1 MTKQLL
7 AVVVVA
13 VVLSTVIGFTIGSST
28 SPENANAATEQT
40 EVVKQLKRL
49 NVQMAAL
56 NMKTS
61 ALNSKT
67 GDTQT
72 AEDPSSRHPRGLE
85 ERAQDP
91 LTCKVVLRDLPC
103 AAGVQPVL
111 RGNALDAFENVLGM
125 LEREQPLA
133 DG

>member
-13 VVLSTVIGFTIGSST
+13 VVMSTVIGVTIGWFT
-28 SPENANAATEQT
+28 SPENANAATGQA

-56 NMKTS
+56 NEKTS

-72 AEDPSSRHPRGLE
+72 AEGSVRALLTIICDYTAPINCKPR
-85 ERAQDP
+85 
-91 LTCKVVLRDLPC
+91 
-103 AAGVQPVL
+103 
-111 RGNALDAFENVLGM
+111 
-125 LEREQPLA
+125 
-133 DG
+133 

>member
-13 VVLSTVIGFTIGSST
+13 VLLSTVIGFTIGRFT
-28 SPENANAATEQT
+28 SPENANAATGQT

-49 NVQMAAL
+49 NVQMTAL

-72 AEDPSSRHPRGLE
+72 SEGSVRALLTIICDYTAPINCKPR
-85 ERAQDP
+85 
-91 LTCKVVLRDLPC
+91 
-103 AAGVQPVL
+103 
-111 RGNALDAFENVLGM
+111 
-125 LEREQPLA
+125 
-133 DG
+133 

>member
-1 MTKQLL
+1 MTKQLP
-7 AVVVVA
+7 AVIVVA
-13 VVLSTVIGFTIGSST
+13 VVLSTVIGFTIGWSS
-28 SPENANAATEQT
+28 SPENANAATGQA

-72 AEDPSSRHPRGLE
+72 AEGSVRALLTIICDYTAPINCKPR
-85 ERAQDP
+85 
-91 LTCKVVLRDLPC
+91 
-103 AAGVQPVL
+103 
-111 RGNALDAFENVLGM
+111 
-125 LEREQPLA
+125 
-133 DG
+133 